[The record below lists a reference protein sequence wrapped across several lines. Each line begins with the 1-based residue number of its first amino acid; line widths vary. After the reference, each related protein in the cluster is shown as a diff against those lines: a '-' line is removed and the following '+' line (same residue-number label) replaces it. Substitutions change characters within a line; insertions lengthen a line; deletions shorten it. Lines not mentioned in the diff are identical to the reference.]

1 MLKKLIAASFFL
13 ILFST
18 LVFAHKKHENED
30 QTQDITVKI
39 QKITDRVYMLQGRGG
54 NIGVS
59 AGADGILI
67 VDDDYAQVSAK
78 LAEALKTL
86 GSDKPRFI
94 FNTHWHGD
102 HTQGNQFFGKDSL
115 IFAHTNVRKRL
126 SVESTV
132 RGNKV
137 LPYEKF
143 ALPVFTYDHSISVHF
158 NADEIR
164 AVHYPNGHTD
174 GDSVIF
180 FTKANVVHL
189 GDDFFVGRFP
199 FVDLESGGSVQ
210 GLTKNIAD
218 LLAKLPADV
227 KIIPGHGAL
236 STREDL
242 KAYHQTIIETTDIIQ
257 KGMTAGKTLEGL
269 KKDGLPEKYK
279 SWGTGFIKTDFWIET
294 IYKSLS
300 ASSSKIN

>member
-1 MLKKLIAASFFL
+1 MLKKFIAAAFL
-13 ILFST
+13 LSLFSNYA
-18 LVFAHKKHENED
+18 FAHKRHENEN
-30 QTQDITVKI
+30 QAQDITVKT

-54 NIGVS
+54 NVGVS

-67 VDDDYAQVSAK
+67 VDDDYAQISPK
-78 LAEALKTL
+78 LAEALKAL
-86 GSDKPRFI
+86 GSEKPRFI

-102 HTQGNQFFGKDSL
+102 HTEGNKFFGKDSL
-115 IFAHTNVRKRL
+115 ILSHTNVRKRL
-126 SVESTV
+126 AVESMV
-132 RGNKV
+132 MGNKV
-137 LPYEKF
+137 QPYEKF
-143 ALPVFTYDHSISVHF
+143 ALPVLTYDQSVSVHF
-158 NADEIR
+158 NDEEIR

-189 GDDFFVGRFP
+189 GDDFFAGRFP
-199 FVDLESGGSVQ
+199 FVDLQSGGSVQ

-218 LLAKLPADV
+218 LIAKLPADV
-227 KIIPGHGAL
+227 KIIPGHGPL

-242 KAYHQTIIETTDIIQ
+242 KAYHQTIVETTDIVQ

-294 IYKSLS
+294 VYKSLS
-300 ASSSKIN
+300 MNIKK

>member
-1 MLKKLIAASFFL
+1 MLKKFIAFSFL
-13 ILFST
+13 LSLFANS
-18 LVFAHKKHENED
+18 VFAHKKHENEN
-30 QTQDITVKI
+30 QTQEITIKT

-54 NIGVS
+54 NVGVS

-67 VDDDYAQVSAK
+67 VDDDYAQVSPK

-86 GSDKPRFI
+86 GSEKPRFI

-102 HTQGNQFFGKDSL
+102 HTEGNKFFGKDSL
-115 IFAHTNVRKRL
+115 ILAHTNVRRRL
-126 SVESTV
+126 SVESIV
-132 RGNKV
+132 FGNKTQ
-137 LPYEKF
+137 PYEKF
-143 ALPVFTYDHSISVHF
+143 ALPVVTYDQSMSVHF
-158 NADEIR
+158 NDEEIR

-189 GDDFFVGRFP
+189 GDNFFVGRFP
-199 FVDLESGGSVQ
+199 FVDLDSGGSVQ
-210 GLTKNIAD
+210 GLTRNIAD
-218 LLAKLPADV
+218 ILAKLPADV

-236 STREDL
+236 STRDDL
-242 KAYHQTIIETTDIIQ
+242 RTYHQMLIETTDIVQ
-257 KGMTAGKTLEGL
+257 KGITGGKTLEGL
-269 KKDGLPEKYK
+269 KKDGFTEKYK

-300 ASSSKIN
+300 KQK